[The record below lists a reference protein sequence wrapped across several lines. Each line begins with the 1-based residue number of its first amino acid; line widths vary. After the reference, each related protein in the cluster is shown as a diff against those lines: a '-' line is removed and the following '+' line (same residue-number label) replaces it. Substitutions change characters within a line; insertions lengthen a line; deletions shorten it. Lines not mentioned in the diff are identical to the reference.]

1 MEFEASRAKAV
12 DKLNYFVENNLS
24 EYSKLRNFDFGP
36 DDRSNI
42 SCLSPYIT
50 HGVINELEV
59 IDKSLKKFSFAKN
72 EKFIQEVLW
81 RVYWKGWLELRPNVW
96 SDYLVE
102 LNNLRNEFKSN
113 QNYLNAIEG
122 KTNIECFNQW
132 VKELK
137 ENNYLHNHTRM
148 WFASIWI
155 FTLELPWQLGAE
167 FFMQHLYDGDAAS
180 NTLGWRWV
188 AGVQT
193 QGKHY
198 LASEWNIRK
207 FTNNRFQNIQLN
219 ENAPPIFSDKT
230 YSIGKKDFLNFEI
243 LEDKILFLGN
253 SNEIA
258 ESIACL
264 KGKGP
269 TDTMELVYAQANA
282 LGFDIGDVIANGSAL
297 NEFRLMLIRQGVD
310 ESVAQQLINE
320 PWSVL
325 QRSPQQYSIQVEK
338 SGYLADLDALVIG
351 QVLCEAGAGRS
362 VQESDIDHGIGIEIH
377 RSIGERVE
385 SGDAIMTLDGPFG
398 IDIHLIQRL
407 KQAITISDYQVKLGT
422 RILETVTIS
431 DCPTT

>member
-1 MEFEASRAKAV
+1 MKFEASRAKAV
-12 DKLNYFVENNLS
+12 DKLNDFVENNLS

-36 DDRSNI
+36 DNRSNI

-198 LASEWNIRK
+198 LASEWNIKK

-219 ENAPPIFSDKT
+219 ENASPIFSDKT
-230 YSIGKKDFLNFEI
+230 YSIGKKDFLNSEI
-243 LEDKILFLGN
+243 LEDKILLIFENNMTFEFSDFKEHKFKKILLVLN
-253 SNEIA
+253 DTNRTIKLSEKVLKFKANLLEDQKTRLI
-258 ESIACL
+258 EKSINCETININDL
-264 KGKGP
+264 KNITEK
-269 TDTMELVYAQANA
+269 VYALYPTVSENLNFIQNNQ
-282 LGFDIGDVIANGSAL
+282 LQNIKFLYRKLDQFSWQYCNKGFFNFKNYIPKIIANF
-297 NEFRLMLIRQGVD
+297 N
-310 ESVAQQLINE
+310 
-320 PWSVL
+320 
-325 QRSPQQYSIQVEK
+325 
-338 SGYLADLDALVIG
+338 
-351 QVLCEAGAGRS
+351 
-362 VQESDIDHGIGIEIH
+362 
-377 RSIGERVE
+377 
-385 SGDAIMTLDGPFG
+385 
-398 IDIHLIQRL
+398 
-407 KQAITISDYQVKLGT
+407 
-422 RILETVTIS
+422 
-431 DCPTT
+431 

>member
-1 MEFEASRAKAV
+1 MIFEASRAKAI
-12 DKLNYFVENNLS
+12 DKLNIFIENNLL

-36 DDRSNI
+36 DNRSNI

-50 HGVINELEV
+50 HGIVNELEV
-59 IDKSLKKFSFAKN
+59 IDKSLKKFSFSKN

-137 ENNYLHNHTRM
+137 VNNYLHNHTRM

-198 LASEWNIRK
+198 LASEWNIKK
-207 FTNNRFQNIQLN
+207 FTNNRFQNMQLN
-219 ENAPPIFSDKT
+219 ENASSIFNDKT
-230 YSIGKKDFLNFEI
+230 YPINKKEFLNSQI
-243 LEDKILFLGN
+243 LEDKILLIFENNMTFEFSDFKEHKFKKILLVLNDTNRAIKLSEKVLKFKANLLEDQKTRLIEKSINCETININDLKNITEEVFALYPTVGENLDFIQNNQLKNIKFLYRKLDQFSWQYCN
-253 SNEIA
+253 
-258 ESIACL
+258 
-264 KGKGP
+264 KGFFNFKNYIP
-269 TDTMELVYAQANA
+269 K
-282 LGFDIGDVIANGSAL
+282 IIANF
-297 NEFRLMLIRQGVD
+297 N
-310 ESVAQQLINE
+310 
-320 PWSVL
+320 
-325 QRSPQQYSIQVEK
+325 
-338 SGYLADLDALVIG
+338 
-351 QVLCEAGAGRS
+351 
-362 VQESDIDHGIGIEIH
+362 
-377 RSIGERVE
+377 
-385 SGDAIMTLDGPFG
+385 
-398 IDIHLIQRL
+398 
-407 KQAITISDYQVKLGT
+407 
-422 RILETVTIS
+422 
-431 DCPTT
+431 